1 MRNVIIAGAVV
12 AAGAVGYILTQQDGG
27 ITATS
32 KSPLAY
38 VPADTVFF
46 SGQLEPFPLKNY
58 LQSTS
63 SLQAKAP
70 QELLDAL
77 DDETDPKKRFF
88 SSLIKAYFEAAGSPS
103 EFQKTF
109 GLPDELRMYVYA
121 VGFIPVIRYEVTDA
135 QGLWAALDK
144 AEQDSG
150 FKHELRTSGEL
161 QYRAY
166 TLENN
171 EKGEK
176 FEVLVAFEDGWA
188 TWTINTHVNDAKT
201 IDIALAQ
208 VKPAQS
214 LQQSGTVEQIAT
226 QHGFIKN
233 YISYI
238 DHQQLVTAFTTESG
252 NTLASMLTKAMTAEG
267 DPDGLADV
275 RNPECQSEMAAI
287 AANWPRTVIGARSA
301 DDIQITPERSFMR
314 VSTVV
319 ESKNKVVMDALASL
333 QGYIPSY
340 LNDAQVFGLGVGL
353 DANKLGTGLS
363 SIWSNMLE
371 PAYKCAPLAEM
382 QAGVQQ
388 ANPAALAMF
397 TGMAQGVKGIG
408 AAIQDFSLKTE
419 GFAPQLES
427 LQGIVSL
434 SADNPKVLFDM
445 AKSFAPP
452 LAAIQLP
459 EDGSAIDLSTM
470 VPMPPEVNVKPMLA
484 LKGQHLVIFAGE
496 SGQAL
501 ADTLGSEQVSGNGL
515 LNFSMDYKKML
526 TPLLPVMEMAAD
538 PELTEQMETL
548 KNMDMKVKL
557 ALNLQSQG
565 IELNTEM
572 DIKAPT
578 QK

>member
-70 QELLDAL
+70 KELLDAL
-77 DDETDPKKRFF
+77 DDETDPKNRFF
-88 SSLIKAYFEAAGSPS
+88 SSLIKAYFESAGSPA

-121 VGFIPVIRYEVTDA
+121 VGFIPVIRYEVTDEK
-135 QGLWAALDK
+135 GLWAALDK
-144 AEQDSG
+144 AELDSG

-176 FEVLVAFEDGWA
+176 FELLVAFEDGWA

-208 VKPAQS
+208 AEPVQS
-214 LQQSGTVEQIAT
+214 LEQAGTIEQIAT
-226 QHGFIKN
+226 QHGFIKS

-238 DHQQLVTAFTTESG
+238 DHQQLVKAFTTENG
-252 NTLASMLTKAMTAEG
+252 NTLATMLTKAMTAGG

-287 AANWPRTVIGARSA
+287 AANWPRTVIGARDA
-301 DDIQITPERSFMR
+301 DDIQITPQRSFMR

-371 PAYKCAPLAEM
+371 PSYKCAPLAEM

-397 TGMAQGVKGIG
+397 TGMAQGVKGVG

-419 GFAPQLES
+419 GFAPELES

-434 SADNPKVLFDM
+434 SAENPKVLFDM

-459 EDGSAIDLSTM
+459 EDGSAVDLSTM
-470 VPMPPEVNVKPMLA
+470 IPMPPEVNVKPMLA

-501 ADTLGSEQVSGNGL
+501 ADTLGSEQISGNGL

-557 ALNLQSQG
+557 DLNLQPQG

-572 DIKAPT
+572 DIKAPA